1 MWQDI
6 ETFSALY
13 TYLETLPENETF
25 LNHLEEGRWKT
36 FSKTEF
42 LETVRYLTLAFDARG
57 WREKRIAIAISPS
70 SYWLMVDYALMLC
83 GAVSVPL
90 FTTISTKNLHY
101 EMENAEI
108 DTVFM
113 QTDEQKSAIY
123 LADDSVTCIH
133 FTPAD
138 PGCQSFEAF
147 IREGK
152 AINRADRSKFETLLS
167 RITPQTPLT
176 IVYTSGTSGVPK
188 GVLLTHANLISQ
200 LADTNLKYQLDAKTD
215 RALSVLPLAH
225 IFERMVMHFYLS
237 QGISVYFV
245 DNVKLIV
252 SIMQDVRPTLMTV
265 VPRLLEKVY
274 FRMYQKA
281 LDNTRFKRLIAMI
294 AFRYAKKKTPDG
306 TSSLLIKIFDPLV
319 YRKLRAAFGGKF
331 RMMISGGAHLSEELN
346 CFFTNIGIPLYQGY
360 GLTEASPVICANA
373 PGYNK
378 IGTCGRRYA
387 HTEVK
392 LTDESELL
400 ARGPGIM
407 QEYINNPEA
416 TAEAVDKEGW
426 LHTGDL
432 AAIDRDGY
440 IMITGRKKDLV
451 KTSTG
456 EYISVHYIEQSL
468 TACGWLDYAM
478 VIGNERPFVTALLIL
493 EPSAIEEYAKRH
505 GLSTVQEAAASESFT
520 MRMDRLVKGVNENL
534 NEWEKIREYHLVTER
549 PSIEKGE
556 ITPSM
561 KLVRGE
567 IEKRFKK
574 EIEAMYGGHI

>member
-1 MWQDI
+1 MWEDT

-25 LNHLEEGRWKT
+25 LNHLEEGSWKT

-57 WREKRIAIAISPS
+57 WREKRIAIAVSPS

-123 LADDSVTCIH
+123 LADESVTCIH

-152 AINRADRSKFETLLS
+152 AIDRADRSKFETLLS
-167 RITPQTPLT
+167 GITPQTPLT

-188 GVLLTHANLISQ
+188 GALLTHAN
-200 LADTNLKYQLDAKTD
+200 TNLKYQLDAKTD

-237 QGISVYFV
+237 QGISVYFA
-245 DNVKLIV
+245 DNVKHIV
-252 SIMQDVRPTLMTV
+252 SVMQDVRPTLMTA

-281 LDNTRFKRLIAMI
+281 LDNTRFKRLIAMM

-306 TSSLLIKIFDPLV
+306 RSGLLARIFDPLV
-319 YRKLRAAFGGKF
+319 YQKLRAVFGGEF

-373 PGYNK
+373 PGHNK

-432 AAIDRDGY
+432 AAIDSDGY
-440 IMITGRKKDLV
+440 ITITGRKKDLV

-505 GLSTVQEAAASESFT
+505 GLSTVEEAAASESFT
-520 MRMDRLVKGVNENL
+520 RRMDRLVEGVNQNL
-534 NEWEKIREYHLVTER
+534 NEWEKIRRYYLVTEKLT
-549 PSIEKGE
+549 IEEGE

-567 IEKRFKK
+567 MEKHFKK

>member
-25 LNHLEEGRWKT
+25 LNHSEEGRWKT

-57 WREKRIAIAISPS
+57 WREKRIAIAVSPS

-123 LADDSVTCIH
+123 LADESVTCIH

-152 AINRADRSKFETLLS
+152 AIDRADRSKFVMLLS
-167 RITPQTPLT
+167 GITPQTPLT

-225 IFERMVMHFYLS
+225 IFERMVMYFYLS

-245 DNVKLIV
+245 DNVKHIV
-252 SIMQDVRPTLMTV
+252 SVMQDVRPTLMTA

-281 LDNTRFKRLIAMI
+281 LDNTRFKRLIAMM
-294 AFRYAKKKTPDG
+294 AFRYAKKKIPDG
-306 TSSLLIKIFDPLV
+306 RSGLLFKIFDPLV
-319 YRKLRAAFGGKF
+319 YQKLRAAFGGKF

-346 CFFTNIGIPLYQGY
+346 RFFTNIGIPLYQGY

-373 PGYNK
+373 PGHNK

-392 LTDESELL
+392 LTDEGELL

-432 AAIDRDGY
+432 AAIDSDGY
-440 IMITGRKKDLV
+440 ITITGRKKDLM

-505 GLSTVQEAAASESFT
+505 GLSTVEEAAASESFT
-520 MRMDRLVKGVNENL
+520 RRMDRLVEGVNQNL
-534 NEWEKIREYHLVTER
+534 NEWEKIRRYHLVTER
-549 PSIEKGE
+549 PTIEKGE